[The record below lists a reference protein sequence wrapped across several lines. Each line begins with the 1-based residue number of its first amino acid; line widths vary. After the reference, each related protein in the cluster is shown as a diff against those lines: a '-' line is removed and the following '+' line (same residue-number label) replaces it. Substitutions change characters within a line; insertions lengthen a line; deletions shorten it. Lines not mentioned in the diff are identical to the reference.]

1 MTGGEKSVYRIRNE
15 LSDTLEV
22 SDNVQKKKKKT
33 GKIWHFD
40 ASDVIAN

>member
-22 SDNVQKKKKKT
+22 SDNVQKKKKT

>member
-22 SDNVQKKKKKT
+22 SDNVQKKKKQEK
-33 GKIWHFD
+33 FD
-40 ASDVIAN
+40 TLMLVMW

>member
-22 SDNVQKKKKKT
+22 SDNVQKKKKKQE
-33 GKIWHFD
+33 KFD
-40 ASDVIAN
+40 SLMLVMW

>member
-22 SDNVQKKKKKT
+22 SDNVQKKKKKQE
-33 GKIWHFD
+33 KFD
-40 ASDVIAN
+40 TLMLVMW